1 MNIPEFEIPNC
12 KRFSGYKPCISY
24 KTCYEGCVQPDKPFG
39 TKILII
45 NLDAMG
51 DVLMTTAQLEPLKRK
66 YPESYLGWITLK
78 STAPLLFENPFI
90 DDIFLWDAES
100 WLILEQMTFDIVLNA
115 DKSRRSAALTMKLKA
130 KEKLGFILNENG
142 QIIPLNKEAN
152 YNYKLGIDDY
162 FKFRINQ
169 RTGQDILAETFKLPY
184 QRDEYVLK
192 LTSEEM
198 ALTSW
203 YKRSKGIVEENVVIG
218 FNTGSS
224 DLYPNKK
231 MSVEQHLKLIEMFS
245 TKKNIKML
253 LLGGREDARRNE
265 EIYSTALER
274 NPELITKL
282 FNTPNSEGLRKGIIY
297 ENAADI
303 VITGDS
309 YGMHL
314 AIALKKHVLVWFG
327 VSCWAEIDLY
337 DRGMKFIPEELFC
350 SPCWKKVC
358 PYHLECVE
366 KIDLDKIYT
375 TAMKHIEK
383 IQTVGR
389 PT

>member
-1 MNIPEFEIPNC
+1 
-12 KRFSGYKPCISY
+12 
-24 KTCYEGCVQPDKPFG
+24 
-39 TKILII
+39 
-45 NLDAMG
+45 MG

-66 YPESYLGWITLK
+66 YPESYIGWITLK
-78 STAPLLFENPFI
+78 SAAPLLIENPII
-90 DDIFLWDAES
+90 DEIFFWDAES

-115 DKSRRSAALTMKLKA
+115 DKSQRSAALTMKLKS
-130 KEKLGFILNENG
+130 KEKLGFGLNENG

-162 FKFRINQ
+162 FKFRINR

-184 QRDEYVLK
+184 QGDEYVLK

-203 YKRSKGIVEENVVIG
+203 YKRSKGIAEENVVVG
-218 FNTGSS
+218 FNTGCS

-231 MSVEQHLKLIEMFS
+231 MTVEQHLKLIEMFS
-245 TKKNIKML
+245 TKRNIKML
-253 LLGGREDARRNE
+253 LLGGREDAKRNQQ
-265 EIYSTALER
+265 IYSTALER
-274 NPELITKL
+274 NPGLVTKL

-358 PYHLECVE
+358 PYHLECIE
-366 KIDLDKIYT
+366 KIDLDRIYA
-375 TAMKHIEK
+375 TAIEHAEK